1 MIGTMINM
9 ISNINKVVEKA
20 ILFNLSQQCVSE
32 LMVKSTQLDILLE
45 NSNPIRI
52 KIEYIILKILVAA
65 RI

>member
-1 MIGTMINM
+1 M